1 MKQNMKKHE
10 TKYQKIKND
19 KKTPEKRATEAFQV
33 GRRIFEDFDC
43 LPATF
48 WDTLDAPIQL
58 QNESRNHL
66 QIGTELSPETA
77 SEMDQK

>member
-1 MKQNMKKHE
+1 MFKVSRKVARTNQISPL
-10 TKYQKIKND
+10 Q
-19 KKTPEKRATEAFQV
+19 PEKRATEAFQV

-48 WDTLDAPIQL
+48 RDTLDAPIQL

-66 QIGTELSPETA
+66 QIGAELSPETA
-77 SEMDQK
+77 SKREQK

>member
-1 MKQNMKKHE
+1 MANAATPAGSASSRPASVMKLAL
-10 TKYQKIKND
+10 
-19 KKTPEKRATEAFQV
+19 PEKRATEAFQV

-66 QIGTELSPETA
+66 QIGAELSPETA
-77 SEMDQK
+77 SEMD